1 MHAARRSPVWV
12 FDLDDTLHHAT
23 PHIFPHINRAMTA
36 YLQRHLGLDE
46 RAAGELR
53 RHYWTRY
60 GATLIGPA
68 PVDLGAVLR
77 IADAGDVADP
87 DGPAG
92 ESALR
97 GRVRDLSARSDL
109 VVALCVLELLSAVH
123 LRKDSRA

>member
-1 MHAARRSPVWV
+1 MTALPHNPARPRAGDWPAPCDAEWDVVLLGAPASTTSLSP
-12 FDLDDTLHHAT
+12 TGAHAT
-23 PHIFPHINRAMTA
+23 PAA
-36 YLQRHLGLDE
+36 V
-46 RAAGELR
+46 RAALP
-53 RHYWTRY
+53 RY

-68 PVDLGAVLR
+68 PIDLGAVLR